1 MAMINTLQIIYET
14 RFFRTVSLLV
24 FCSIFLV
31 FHEVKSETLEE
42 ALSKAY
48 QNNPD
53 LTAARINLR
62 KVNEGVASAKAGWR
76 PTVSSS
82 VSLGTTYSDTNP
94 DRVSTDGTSVPG
106 RLSVSV
112 TQPLYTGGSTKASV
126 RKAESNVQAERSR
139 LFLAEQ
145 KLLLDGATAY
155 VDVITAR
162 SVVQLQTNNL
172 ARIEKQLEAT
182 RERFRVGEVTRTDV
196 AQSEARADRAK
207 ADRIKATGDLESSGA
222 IYERVFGEQP
232 GDLSSPVE
240 PNKLPLNIDDA
251 VKIALQTN
259 FRLVAAKFSEMSA
272 LDDVVISKAGLL
284 PTINLSSSASVSKS
298 SGDLDTDSTSL
309 SLTANVRVP
318 LYSAGATYSS
328 IRSAKEE
335 ANRQRILV
343 EASRRSVIDSSSRAF
358 ISWKTAKSQA
368 QALLAEVS
376 SAEVALEGVEQEAL
390 VGARTVLDVLDAEQE
405 RLGAQVSLVRA
416 NRDAF
421 VASYTLLSALGK
433 LTAESISLPV
443 SLYNFDRHF
452 MSVKDR
458 YYGDQLLRERP

>member
-1 MAMINTLQIIYET
+1 MAMVSTLQITYET
-14 RFFRTVSLLV
+14 RFIRTAFLLV
-24 FCSIFLV
+24 FCSFFLIV
-31 FHEVKSETLEE
+31 YGAKSETLEE

-48 QNNPD
+48 LDSPD

-62 KVNEGVASAKAGWR
+62 KVNEGVANAKAGWR
-76 PTVSSS
+76 PTVSSN
-82 VSLGTTYSDTNP
+82 VSLGSSYSDTET
-94 DRVSTDGTSVPG
+94 DGASTDSTSVPG
-106 RLSVSV
+106 SLSVSV

-172 ARIEKQLEAT
+172 VRIEKQLEAT

-207 ADRIKATGDLESSGA
+207 ADSIKAKGDLESSRA
-222 IYERVFGEQP
+222 IYERVFGEKP
-232 GDLSSPVE
+232 GELSSPTE

-251 VKIALQTN
+251 VDIAVQKN
-259 FRLVAAKFSEMSA
+259 FSLVAAKFTEMSA

-284 PTINLSSSASVSKS
+284 PTINLSSSAAVSKT
-298 SGDLDTDSTSL
+298 SGDLDTNARSL
-309 SLTANVRVP
+309 SVTANVRIP

-368 QALLAEVS
+368 EALLAEVS

-405 RLGAQVSLVRA
+405 RLSAQVSLVRA

-421 VASYTLLSALGK
+421 VASYALLSALGN
-433 LTAESISLPV
+433 LTAEYISLPV
-443 SLYNFDRHF
+443 SLYNLDRHF

>member
-1 MAMINTLQIIYET
+1 MTKLNTLQFINET
-14 RFFRTVSLLV
+14 RFFRTVFLLV
-24 FCSIFLV
+24 FCSICFI
-31 FHEVKSETLEE
+31 FYEAKSETLEE

-48 QNNPD
+48 RNNPD

-62 KVNEGVASAKAGWR
+62 KVNEGVTSAKAGWR
-76 PTVSSS
+76 PTISSS
-82 VSLGTTYSDTNP
+82 VSLGSTYSDTNT
-94 DRVSTDGTSVPG
+94 DGVSTDSTSIPG
-106 RLSVSV
+106 SLSVSV
-112 TQPLYTGGSTKASV
+112 TQPLYTGGSTKASI

-172 ARIEKQLEAT
+172 VRIEKQLEAT

-222 IYERVFGEQP
+222 IYERVFGEEP
-232 GDLSSPVE
+232 GDLSSPGE
-240 PNKLPLNIDDA
+240 PNKLPVNINDA
-251 VKIALQTN
+251 VDIALQKN
-259 FRLVAAKFSEMSA
+259 FSLVAAKFAEMSA
-272 LDDVVISKAGLL
+272 LDDVVITKAGLL
-284 PTINLSSSASVSKS
+284 PTVSVSSSASVSKT

-309 SLTANVRVP
+309 SVTANVRIP

-343 EASRRSVIDSSSRAF
+343 ESSRRSVIDSSSRAF
-358 ISWKTAKSQA
+358 IAWKTAKSQA
-368 QALLAEVS
+368 EAILAEVS

-405 RLGAQVSLVRA
+405 RLSAQVSLVRA

-421 VASYTLLSALGK
+421 VASYSLLSALGR

-458 YYGDQLLRERP
+458 YYGDKLHRERP